1 MPVSDVTITQDNIV
15 DSVNIFGVHSPLIFI
30 IDVTYTGAAPTL
42 LCDVTVDGVNPIS
55 EDATFQC
62 VYHSDLTPTV
72 RRFMFRADSLL
83 RGFMEDFE
91 DFVQTAEAV
100 SEVFKTKQ
108 NFTLVFYDE
117 DETYS
122 DSVAIIA
129 FAARR
134 QFGQT
139 PAISE
144 IYNNQ
149 DTLYIAGQDKT
160 VYVYFFNS
168 EADGEDVTITDGT
181 TTYHLATG
189 GKEVILNED
198 LDTWAGTGNETYPD
212 DWGIESNKSFATT
225 WRFFE
230 NPAGVGQMLMT
241 GAVEQDYI
249 MISNQVTTWDKGRD
263 VWLNMQYTTASTY
276 LRIAVLEASLY
287 YFQSGFV
294 FNPVD
299 VYAMSYPIPPAGPGP
314 AGLILE
320 CTKLSDHIMFNGPR
334 MAIIVI
340 FANNALDGDLSIT
353 NLELYAP
360 TTKNYYRLK
369 VNDLDVDT
377 TYQLKNGATVLATK
391 VVRVKPF
398 CTGSQ
403 YLKYLDRNGQYRF
416 FPFNNRYQ
424 TKDTPKLIG
433 KINQLVTNIYS
444 DQGDSKNVGY
454 TNERKMTLVADD
466 VDADELDIL
475 SDIWNSPRVYLQ
487 VGTGDTAADWVRVT
501 VSASDATTRRRK
513 GNSGKVEITVTLPE
527 WYNITML

>member
-1 MPVSDVTITQDNIV
+1 MPVSDVTIYQDNV
-15 DSVNIFGVHSPLIFI
+15 SGAVNIFGVHSPLIFL

-62 VYHSDLTPTV
+62 VFHSDQSPTV
-72 RRFMFRADSLL
+72 RRFMFRADALL

-100 SEVFKTKQ
+100 SEVYKTKQ
-108 NFTLVFYDE
+108 DFTLVFYDSLE
-117 DETYS
+117 AAS
-122 DSVAIIA
+122 DSLDIIA

-139 PAISE
+139 PAITE

-149 DTLYIAGQDKT
+149 DTLYIAGEDKP

-168 EADGEDVTITDGT
+168 QSEGTDVTVTDGT
-181 TTYHLATG
+181 TTYHLVSG
-189 GKEVILNED
+189 GKEVILDED
-198 LDTWAGTGNETYPD
+198 LDAWDGSGDETYPE
-212 DWGIESNKSFATT
+212 DWTIESNKAFAST
-225 WRFFE
+225 WKFYE
-230 NPAGVGQMLMT
+230 NPAGTGQLLMT
-241 GAVEQDYI
+241 GSVLNDYI
-249 MISNQVTTWDKGRD
+249 TIKNKVATWDKGQD
-263 VWLNMQYTTASTY
+263 VWVEIFYTTSNLYARVAALDREIYAIDINNIPASV
-276 LRIAVLEASLY
+276 I
-287 YFQSGFV
+287 QV
-294 FNPVD
+294 F
-299 VYAMSYPIPPAGPGP
+299 STPIPQGTGS
-314 AGLILE
+314 III
-320 CTKLSDHIMFNGPR
+320 KLRQQDPLFTGPR
-334 MAIIVI
+334 CCMLTFISDRNQDIDI
-340 FANNALDGDLSIT
+340 SIT
-353 NLELYAP
+353 EINIYAP
-360 TTKNYYRLK
+360 TTKGYYRLK
-369 VNDLDVDT
+369 VADLDIDT
-377 TYQLKNGATVLATK
+377 TYTMMNGATVLATK
-391 VVRVKPF
+391 VVRVKQF
-398 CTGSQ
+398 CTGYQ

-424 TKDTPKLIG
+424 TKDAPKLIG

-466 VDADELDIL
+466 VYADELDIL

>member
-1 MPVSDVTITQDNIV
+1 MPVSDVTIYQDNV
-15 DSVNIFGVHSPLIFI
+15 SGAVNIMAVHSPLVFL

-42 LCDVTVDGVNPIS
+42 LCDVTIDGVNPIS

-62 VYHSDLTPTV
+62 VFHSDQSPTV

-100 SEVFKTKQ
+100 SEVYKTKQ
-108 NFTLVFYDE
+108 DFTLVFYDSLE
-117 DETYS
+117 AAS
-122 DSVAIIA
+122 DSLDIIA

-139 PAISE
+139 PAITE

-149 DTLYIAGQDKT
+149 DALYIAGKDKP
-160 VYVYFFNS
+160 VYVYFFNTV
-168 EADGEDVTITDGT
+168 AGDDITITDGT
-181 TTYHLATG
+181 TTYHLAAG
-189 GKEVILNED
+189 GETVLLTDEMTLWD
-198 LDTWAGTGNETYPD
+198 GTGNETSPKNWVIYSSRPR
-212 DWGIESNKSFATT
+212 SAT
-225 WRFFE
+225 WRIYE
-230 NPAGVGQMLMT
+230 QSAGIAEWIMT
-241 GAVEQDYI
+241 GALIGNYFALRNDT
-249 MISNQVTTWDKGRD
+249 VTWTKGEE
-263 VWLNMQYTTASTY
+263 VWLRIKYKGGSANTY
-276 LRIAVLEASLY
+276 LGAVERALYGTSVAGAINLKLPYSADYVELEAKFFTFTADWLL
-287 YFQSGFV
+287 
-294 FNPVD
+294 
-299 VYAMSYPIPPAGPGP
+299 PGP
-314 AGLILE
+314 RCPFIVLT
-320 CTKLSDHIMFNGPR
+320 CTANEDINVF
-334 MAIIVI
+334 IDTITI
-340 FANNALDGDLSIT
+340 FK
-353 NLELYAP
+353 P
-360 TTKNYYRLK
+360 TTKGYYRLK
-369 VNDLDVDT
+369 VTDLDVDT

-398 CTGSQ
+398 CTGYQ

-424 TKDTPKLIG
+424 TKDAPKLIG

-466 VDADELDIL
+466 VYADELDIL

-487 VGTGDTAADWVRVT
+487 VGTGDTAVDWVRVT

>member
-1 MPVSDVTITQDNIV
+1 MPVSDVTIYQDNI
-15 DSVNIFGVHSPLIFI
+15 SGAVNIMAVHSPLVFL

-62 VYHSDLTPTV
+62 VFHSDQSPTV

-100 SEVFKTKQ
+100 SEVYKTKQ
-108 NFTLVFYDE
+108 DFTLVFYDSL
-117 DETYS
+117 DAAS
-122 DSVAIIA
+122 DSLDIIA

-139 PAISE
+139 PAITE

-149 DTLYIAGQDKT
+149 DALYIAGKDKP

-168 EADGEDVTITDGT
+168 QTTGDDVTITDGT

-189 GKEVILNED
+189 GETVIQ
-198 LDTWAGTGNETYPD
+198 LDAMTSWAGTGYETHPTNWTID
-212 DWGIESNKSFATT
+212 SNKTFGAT
-225 WRFFE
+225 WQILQ
-230 NPAGVGQMLMT
+230 NPTGVGQVLMT
-241 GAVEQDYI
+241 GAVAQDYI
-249 MISNQVTTWDKGRD
+249 ALANSVNTWTKGQQVWFNMSYLTATT
-263 VWLNMQYTTASTY
+263 N
-276 LRIAVLEASLY
+276 LRIAVVEAALY
-287 YFQSGFV
+287 FV
-294 FNPVD
+294 AAGAQILPAD
-299 VYAMSYPIPPAGPGP
+299 LYAMSFPIPTAGTFGGMIVPF
-314 AGLILE
+314 
-320 CTKLSDHIMFNGPR
+320 TQLSSHVPIPGPR
-334 MAIIVI
+334 MAVI
-340 FANNALDGDLSIT
+340 AVFSASANDVDMSIDSMK
-353 NLELYAP
+353 LYAP
-360 TTKNYYRLK
+360 TTKSYYRLK
-369 VNDLDVDT
+369 VADLDVDT

-424 TKDTPKLIG
+424 TKDAPKLIG

-444 DQGDSKNVGY
+444 DQGDSKNIGY

-466 VDADELDIL
+466 VYADELDIL

>member
-1 MPVSDVTITQDNIV
+1 MPVSDVTIYQDNI
-15 DSVNIFGVHSPLIFI
+15 SGAVNIMAVHSPLVFL

-42 LCDVTVDGVNPIS
+42 LCDVTIDGVNPIS

-62 VYHSDLTPTV
+62 VFHSDQSPTV

-100 SEVFKTKQ
+100 SEVYKTKQ
-108 NFTLVFYDE
+108 DFTLVFYDSLE
-117 DETYS
+117 AAS
-122 DSVAIIA
+122 DSLDIIA

-139 PAISE
+139 PAITE

-149 DTLYIAGQDKT
+149 DALYIAGQDKP

-168 EADGEDVTITDGT
+168 QSEGTDVTVTDGT
-181 TTYHLATG
+181 TTYHLVSG

-198 LDTWAGTGNETYPD
+198 LDAWDGSGDETYPE
-212 DWGIESNKSFATT
+212 DWEIESNKAFAST
-225 WRFFE
+225 WKFYE
-230 NPAGVGQMLMT
+230 NPAGTGQLLMT
-241 GAVEQDYI
+241 GSVANDYI
-249 MISNQVTTWDKGRD
+249 KLENKITTWAKGKD
-263 VWLNMQYTTASTY
+263 VLVQIFYTTANNY
-276 LRIAVLEASLY
+276 ARIAAVDRSLY
-287 YFQSGFV
+287 SVGFGDIPVSVLQSYSV
-294 FNPVD
+294 PIP
-299 VYAMSYPIPPAGPGP
+299 AAISPQSIIIPLTKSYPSYTGPRYC
-314 AGLILE
+314 ILAF
-320 CTKLSDHIMFNGPR
+320 LSDRNQDID
-334 MAIIVI
+334 I
-340 FANNALDGDLSIT
+340 SISEI
-353 NLELYAP
+353 NIYAP
-360 TTKNYYRLK
+360 TTKGYYRLK
-369 VNDLDVDT
+369 VADLDADT
-377 TYQLKNGATVLATK
+377 TYTMMNGATVLATK
-391 VVRVKPF
+391 VVRVKQF
-398 CTGSQ
+398 CTGYQ

-424 TKDTPKLIG
+424 TKDAPKLIG

-466 VDADELDIL
+466 VYADELDIL